1 MAVFYSPPEVGCTLM
16 IGVISKMI
24 ERFVL
29 AFAGAFELER
39 TSYGSQSV

>member
-1 MAVFYSPPEVGCTLM
+1 MAVFYSPSEVGYILM

-24 ERFVL
+24 EGFVL
-29 AFAGAFELER
+29 GFAGAFELEK